1 MRWMSIRNFL
11 NHTNGYSDKRCAKTM
26 LKIFF
31 AVVALFFVSGCAEIP
46 IRDGELVM
54 GKNTTATVEDLGAV
68 RINNRF

>member
-1 MRWMSIRNFL
+1 
-11 NHTNGYSDKRCAKTM
+11 M